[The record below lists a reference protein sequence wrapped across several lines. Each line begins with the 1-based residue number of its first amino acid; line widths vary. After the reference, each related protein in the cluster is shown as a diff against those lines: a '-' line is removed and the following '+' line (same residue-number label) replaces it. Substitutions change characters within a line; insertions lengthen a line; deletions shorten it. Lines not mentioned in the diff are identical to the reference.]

1 LSNQP
6 TKAVGATRKSVHWI
20 PPENYGGAT
29 GVVVGAT
36 GVVVGATGVVVGATG
51 VVVGATGVAVGLA
64 TGVVGTTEATGV
76 AVGATGAVVGAT
88 GVAVGRAT
96 GVGTE
101 PLFFIIV
108 FRPLAPAATLTK
120 RGIVRIARTR
130 ILIKDGSK

>member
-1 LSNQP
+1 MSHPCHLSNQP

-20 PPENYGGAT
+20 PPENYG
-29 GVVVGAT
+29 
-36 GVVVGATGVVVGATG
+36 GATGVVVGATG

>member
-20 PPENYGGAT
+20 PPENYG
-29 GVVVGAT
+29 
-36 GVVVGATGVVVGATG
+36 GATGVVVGATG